1 MYNDI
6 KPMLYK
12 HFVAKSKDP
21 KNAYRGTGGKAFP
34 IGDRKY
40 SYRHFRPN
48 EDGSFSIYC
57 MNLQKVENY
66 LKGKTVTDTMKDWVN
81 ARHLAT
87 VYPDDTIEIRY
98 AQSMGDRMMLGNLI
112 RCHMS
117 HSVRHGGTIVSSGRK
132 VMHPI
137 FQGVRLSL
145 RGGVECKTPYVTLHP
160 RVNRKKAA
168 ESMKQYDEFLNLWKV
183 FLGQMTKE
191 GIREITDDLDEE
203 FHGHNFRKTNFDKL
217 IQAKRYADAAMFI
230 AIEMRNGWYLRYH
243 ADTNEIVHKI
253 EKYLK
258 EHFTDIIYKYGDEQI
273 FDYTP
278 VPMGNMFTSSKWKQ
292 IVTVD
297 GKPVNRF

>member
-6 KPMLYK
+6 QPMLYR
-12 HFVAKSKDP
+12 HFVAESKDP
-21 KNAYRGTGGKAFP
+21 KDAYRGTGGKAFP
-34 IGDRKY
+34 LGKRKY
-40 SYRHFRPN
+40 SHRHFRRN
-48 EDGSFSIYC
+48 EDGSFSIYD
-57 MNLQKVENY
+57 MNLRKVEKF
-66 LKGKTVTDTMKDWVN
+66 LKGENTSDNLRDWVN
-81 ARHLAT
+81 GRHLAT

-98 AQSMGDRMMLGNLI
+98 ARGMGDRMVLGNLI
-112 RCHMS
+112 GCYMK
-117 HSVRHGGTIVSSGRK
+117 HSVRHGGTVVSANRK
-132 VMHPI
+132 VMHPV

-183 FLGQMTKE
+183 FLGQMTIE
-191 GIREITDDLDEE
+191 GVREITEDLDKE
-203 FHGHNFRKTNFDKL
+203 FNGHNFRKANFDKL

-253 EKYLK
+253 GGYLS
-258 EHFTDIIYKYGDEQI
+258 ERFTDIIYKYGDEQI

-278 VPMGNMFTSSKWKQ
+278 VPMNDTFASSKWRQ

-297 GKPVNRF
+297 GEPVKRF